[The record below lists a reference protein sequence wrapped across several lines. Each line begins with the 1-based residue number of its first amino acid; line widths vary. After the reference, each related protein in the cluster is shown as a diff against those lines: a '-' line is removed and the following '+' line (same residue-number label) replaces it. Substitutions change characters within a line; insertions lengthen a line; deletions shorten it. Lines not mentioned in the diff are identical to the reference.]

1 MSLSPEARWDGWY
14 YDGRTSNRHAV
25 SVRVLGDGLAI
36 IPKEGGARHWP
47 YHRIRH
53 TQGLQAGEP
62 VRFEYG
68 RDPAEVL
75 VVPDAGILAAIRRA
89 APAMQRQFRPPAKVG
104 RFLAGTIG
112 VAVALVV
119 VGAALY
125 LWGIPALAVAVAERI
140 PVAWEEQLGAAAI
153 ANLTSAHRR
162 CENRAQLAALA
173 QIVEALTG
181 SNPSSPYRYRLTV
194 IASDMPNAFAA
205 PGGYLL
211 ITSELLRFA
220 DRPEEIAGVLAHEI
234 QHVEHRHATRLLVRE
249 LSMRTLVS
257 LALGDLRGLGSAI
270 DTAGRLGALRYQ
282 RADETAADRG
292 AVPMLVAAR
301 IDPRG
306 MVTMLQKLQQVE
318 SRGFAPPPYLS
329 THPALDE
336 RIATLEALTA
346 QTSVNPVPLLPDY
359 PWGEMEWVCS
369 QASR

>member
-1 MSLSPEARWDGWY
+1 MALSPERRWEGWH

-25 SVRVLGDGLAI
+25 SIRVLGDGLAI
-36 IPKEGGARHWP
+36 LPEERGALHWP
-47 YHRIRH
+47 YDRIRH
-53 TQGLQAGEP
+53 TPGTHAGEP

-68 RDPAEVL
+68 GDPPEVL
-75 VVPDAGILAAIRRA
+75 VVPDAAILAAIHRA
-89 APAMQRQFRPPAKVG
+89 APATQRRFRPPAKVG

-119 VGAALY
+119 VSAALY
-125 LWGIPALAVAVAERI
+125 VWGIPALAVTVAARI
-140 PVAWEEQLGAAAI
+140 PVAWEEQLGAAAM
-153 ANLTSAHRR
+153 ANLTSIHRR
-162 CENRAQLAALA
+162 CEAPAQLAALE
-173 QIVEALTG
+173 QIVEALTAAG
-181 SNPSSPYRYRLTV
+181 PPSPYRYRLTV

-234 QHVEHRHATRLLVRE
+234 QHVAHRHATRMLVRE

-270 DTAGRLGALRYQ
+270 DTAGRLGTLRYQ
-282 RADETAADRG
+282 REDETTADRG

-306 MVTMLQKLQQVE
+306 MVTMLQKVQAA
-318 SRGFAPPPYLS
+318 SRGLTPPPYLS
-329 THPALDE
+329 THPALEE

-346 QTSVNPVPLLPDY
+346 QTPVTMVPLLPDY
-359 PWGEMEWVCS
+359 PWAEMAQMCP
-369 QASR
+369 QAAR

>member
-1 MSLSPEARWDGWY
+1 MSLSPERRWEGWH
-14 YDGRTSNRHAV
+14 YDGRTSNRRAV
-25 SVRVLGDGLAI
+25 SVRVLSDGLAI
-36 IPKEGGARHWP
+36 LPKEGGTRHWP
-47 YHRIRH
+47 YDRIRH
-53 TQGLQAGEP
+53 APGVHAGEP

-68 RDPAEVL
+68 GDPPEVL
-75 VVPDAGILAAIRRA
+75 VVPDAAILAAIHRA
-89 APAMQRQFRPPAKVG
+89 APAMQRRFRSPTKVG
-104 RFLAGTIG
+104 RFLAGTIA
-112 VAVALVV
+112 VAIALVV

-125 LWGIPALAVAVAERI
+125 VWGIPALAVAVAARI

-153 ANLTSAHRR
+153 ANLTSLHRR
-162 CENRAQLAALA
+162 CEAPTQLAALE
-173 QIVEALTG
+173 QIVEALVA

-220 DRPEEIAGVLAHEI
+220 DRAEEIAGVLAHEI

-270 DTAGRLGALRYQ
+270 DTAGRLGTLRYQ

-306 MVTMLQKLQQVE
+306 MVTILQKMQAAAG
-318 SRGFAPPPYLS
+318 GFTPPPYLS
-329 THPALDE
+329 THPALEE
-336 RIATLEALTA
+336 RIATLDALTA
-346 QTSVNPVPLLPDY
+346 QTQVTVVPLLPDY
-359 PWGEMEWVCS
+359 PWAEMAEICP
-369 QASR
+369 QAAR